1 MMRCV
6 SVWMLLGVMLVVG
19 LTAQAPPST
28 GPRFEVATVKPSR
41 PNAVGGGFDAPPGRF
56 SAENQP
62 LADLIF
68 FAYDTD
74 RFRTVGPDW
83 IARERFDISATGAV
97 TGQYQSMLRQLL
109 QDRFG
114 LRAHFDSRRVS
125 VYVLTV
131 ARADGTLGPNL
142 RKVEMDCA
150 KREPLPDGMMPCG
163 TRNQPRGTLVAR
175 GTNWQKAILHREIAT
190 TMDRLVLDRTSLTGQ
205 FDMRLEWL
213 DPVAQSTDAPA
224 VDRPSL
230 VTALREQL
238 GLKLEPAIEAVPVL
252 VIDRIERPSPD

>member
-1 MMRCV
+1 MRNV
-6 SVWMLLGVMLVVG
+6 AIWMLLGV
-19 LTAQAPPST
+19 
-28 GPRFEVATVKPSR
+28 
-41 PNAVGGGFDAPPGRF
+41 
-56 SAENQP
+56 
-62 LADLIF
+62 

-74 RFRTVGPDW
+74 RFRTAGPDW

-97 TGQYQSMLRQLL
+97 TGQIKSMLRQLL

-114 LRAHFDSRRVS
+114 LRAHFDTRRVP
-125 VYVLTV
+125 VYVLSV
-131 ARADGTLGPNL
+131 AHADGTLGPNL
-142 RKVEMDCA
+142 RRVEMDCA
-150 KREPLPDGMMPCG
+150 KRDLLPDGMTPCS

-175 GTNWQKAILHREIAT
+175 GTNWQTAILHREIAT
-190 TMDRLVLDRTSLTGQ
+190 TMDRLVLDRTSLKGQ
-205 FDMRLEWL
+205 FDMRLEWS

-238 GLKLEPAIEAVPVL
+238 GLRLEPAIEAVPVL